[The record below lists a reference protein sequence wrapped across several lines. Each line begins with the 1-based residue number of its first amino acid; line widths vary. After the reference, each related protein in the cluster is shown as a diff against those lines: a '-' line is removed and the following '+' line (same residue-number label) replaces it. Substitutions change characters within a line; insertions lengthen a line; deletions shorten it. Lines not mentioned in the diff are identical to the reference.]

1 MFDGRHCTKQ
11 DLILL
16 DKETDKIVLLLD
28 NNDLSIEVHLKI
40 YLQFISRFDMD
51 IACNISRRI
60 KDKNNQEVKRI
71 ILDNIEVLRQNVIV
85 DIYEHNK

>member
-1 MFDGRHCTKQ
+1 MFDGRHCIKQ

-16 DKETDKIVLLLD
+16 DKETNRIVLLLD
-28 NNDLSIEVHLKI
+28 NNDLSVEGHLKTYI
-40 YLQFISRFDMD
+40 QFISRFDMD
-51 IACNISRRI
+51 IAGNISRRI
-60 KDKNNQEVKRI
+60 KDKNNQEIKST